1 MREENVINVS
11 SFASDLPRPKKW
23 EAAKKHIATL
33 SEEELIQQAGKVLQS
48 IHADTM
54 FYRYFGMAD
63 YKIGLRLNDLLEEL
77 HKHIAAKQVKKR
89 FTPMLEKHQREI
101 NLFDSGDYDALLQEG
116 FIDQELHAILQRS
129 KGGHTE
135 TADSVGE
142 SETEAIS
149 E

>member
-101 NLFDSGDYDALLQEG
+101 NLSTVAITTRCCRKGLLTRNSMQFSSGPRAVTPRL
-116 FIDQELHAILQRS
+116 R
-129 KGGHTE
+129 TP
-135 TADSVGE
+135 
-142 SETEAIS
+142 
-149 E
+149 